1 MTPIYKKDDRRKVEN
16 YRPVSILGIDSKVFE
31 KCICSAFYAHF
42 EKFLTEH
49 QYGFVKK
56 RSANTNM
63 LSFLKSFHDALDN
76 ESSTEIVAFYTDFS
90 KAFDKVPHFELEQK
104 VANIGVAGCLLE
116 IIIDYLDN
124 RKNFVRVYNTRSETL
139 DVGYPKVLFSD
150 HSCFPYS
157 SMTYLMY

>member
-16 YRPVSILGIDSKVFE
+16 YRPVSLLGIDSKVFE
-31 KCICSAFYAHF
+31 KCICSALYAHF

-63 LSFLKSFHDALDN
+63 LSFLKSIHDALDN
-76 ESSTEIVAFYTDFS
+76 ESSTEIVAFYTDFC
-90 KAFDKVPHFELEQK
+90 KAFDKVPHFELVQK

-124 RKNFVRVYNTRSETL
+124 RKQFVRVDNTRSETL

-150 HSCFPYS
+150 HSCFAYS
-157 SMTYLMY
+157 SMTYLMC